1 MDRQEELKHWYG
13 QGRVSRR
20 DLIKTAAVV
29 GISSTAA
36 WAFLEA
42 CTQSAPST
50 SNSGGLSSIPRN
62 RILMYPHGGTD
73 GKYPDFE
80 LRNPSNIGPYFAYR
94 STLIHQPPTSH

>member
-1 MDRQEELKHWYG
+1 MDSQEELKHWYV

-20 DLIKTAAVV
+20 DFIKTAAVV

-50 SNSGGLSSIPRN
+50 SNSGGLNSIPRN
-62 RILMYPHGGTD
+62 RILMYAHGRTD
-73 GKYPDFE
+73 GKNADFE
-80 LRNPSNIGPYFAYR
+80 LWNPYNLGGSFGYGSN
-94 STLIHQPPTSH
+94 LIYEPLG